1 MCSCEWNCGS
11 GRRPPLNLS
20 LEISES
26 DGVPASQMAP
36 TTRGGGSSSSSYPSS
51 SSSSTFY
58 LSNTH
63 THSYIIYIYIYICV
77 CVCVF
82 LYLYFPHRFISMMC
96 PFLPTWW
103 MLELRRRRRRI
114 GVWRRC
120 AMKYMTSHRSS
131 RVIGSRFEFVVV
143 AVATVRP
150 SQGLMLS
157 PPLCLTFAMIH
168 LFGSVFLLSIHLK
181 VVEGWKEVE
190 VSHGR

>member
-1 MCSCEWNCGS
+1 MRVELRVGTASTIKFVIGNIGKRWGS
-11 GRRPPLNLS
+11 RQPNGSHHSWGGLLFLLLPLLLFLLHLLS
-20 LEISES
+20 IEH
-26 DGVPASQMAP
+26 
-36 TTRGGGSSSSSYPSS
+36 
-51 SSSSTFY
+51 
-58 LSNTH
+58 TH
-63 THSYIIYIYIYICV
+63 THSYIIYIYIYMCV

>member
-1 MCSCEWNCGS
+1 
-11 GRRPPLNLS
+11 
-20 LEISES
+20 
-26 DGVPASQMAP
+26 
-36 TTRGGGSSSSSYPSS
+36 
-51 SSSSTFY
+51 
-58 LSNTH
+58 
-63 THSYIIYIYIYICV
+63 
-77 CVCVF
+77 
-82 LYLYFPHRFISMMC
+82 
-96 PFLPTWW
+96 
-103 MLELRRRRRRI
+103 
-114 GVWRRC
+114 
-120 AMKYMTSHRSS
+120 MKYMTSHRSS